1 MAPLSFFMTSYFS
14 IPEGEASFFTRYAE
28 LTTVWTSGCLLSR
41 MSLLRVLSSSCF
53 ILFMFFALSSITIFN
68 TFVRCSHS
76 LQKNLIVSASDYCLK
91 CRFCFWH
98 STGNGKGESAIP
110 KWSAASL
117 LEAHPN
123 AFLFS
128 HFIPP
133 PSHMWSFQSPRSS
146 LNGCTLSTVFYSTSG
161 SKTISDAHTLCCLM
175 CMLFCLP
182 LLIINAHVQWD
193 QLINE

>member
-53 ILFMFFALSSITIFN
+53 ILFMFFALSSITVFN
-68 TFVRCSHS
+68 TFVSCSRS

-91 CRFCFWH
+91 CWFCFWH

-123 AFLFS
+123 AFLFFS
-128 HFIPP
+128 LHPSSIPHVKFSVP
-133 PSHMWSFQSPRSS
+133 EEQFEW
-146 LNGCTLSTVFYSTSG
+146 L
-161 SKTISDAHTLCCLM
+161 HTQHSVL
-175 CMLFCLP
+175 
-182 LLIINAHVQWD
+182 
-193 QLINE
+193 